1 LGIDTSHWIEEDG
14 AVFNNFSSSTMKK
27 HVFASISLA
36 LTLALGLPHSAYAH
50 RNGQGA
56 ASELSAISALP
67 VVVSVAA
74 PALLLSGGAVLTVV
88 TVSAVAEGT
97 VWVLERASDGAR
109 ASLTVSGQV
118 VVGTSMVAG
127 AAVLVTASAAGW
139 VLSVA
144 GQAIAFIPNEVGK
157 ALLYNEQVTR

>member
-1 LGIDTSHWIEEDG
+1 LCRIEEDG
-14 AVFNNFSSSTMKK
+14 AVFNHFSSSAMKK
-27 HVFASISLA
+27 NLLASISLA
-36 LTLALGLPHSAYAH
+36 VTLALSLPQGAH
-50 RNGQGA
+50 AQGA
-56 ASELSAISALP
+56 ASELSAMSALP

-88 TVSAVAEGT
+88 AVSAVAEGT

-144 GQAIAFIPNEVGK
+144 GQAIAFVPNEVGK
-157 ALLYNEQVTR
+157 ALLYNERVTR